1 MKNTAFFMDF
11 ELETESSVFFPRPE
25 TELLI
30 EKALEL
36 LNREKPRNILD
47 VGTGS
52 GNIAI
57 SLTKHP
63 SSSTIVAS
71 DISHAAL
78 RVAGQNA
85 KKYNVAGRIKFT
97 RSDIFED
104 LPVHYRNFF
113 DMIISNPPY
122 VSLGDFYLLSGE
134 VKNDPYSALYGGKDG
149 LEFFRR
155 ITSGAGLFL
164 KRDGILLMEIGYD
177 QARPVKEMLA
187 VSSFHNIEIY
197 KDYSGIDRII
207 KAERWKSW

>member
-25 TELLI
+25 TELLV

-57 SLTKHP
+57 SLTKHSP
-63 SSSTIVAS
+63 SSTIVAS